1 MNIISKI
8 NNTRKTLKQILASEW
23 DVSSVPDLSD
33 DEVNKMFSVPA
44 AGLHSLGS
52 TTGCNFTLKHSMLPS
67 HQLHIIYM
75 NFPELGKNSSKI
87 TKSAC
92 NKIHNL
98 YKNSEVQETDNIF
111 IIINENISESLEKNF
126 QDLNTNLQNE
136 LENMDLS
143 ENLLQEMIESEYPL
157 QKKHFRNVRVFNVDT
172 FTNNLFEHRLVPKHV
187 VFRSQEKIQEILDN
201 HNCKLHQLPII
212 LKNDIVSKMLQAC
225 SGDVCEITRKS
236 VKTGEYKFYRVC
248 K

>member
-75 NFPELGKNSSKI
+75 NFPEIGKNLLKLLSLHVIKYIIFTKI
-87 TKSAC
+87 VKFKKQIIYLSLLM
-92 NKIHNL
+92 KI
-98 YKNSEVQETDNIF
+98 Y
-111 IIINENISESLEKNF
+111 
-126 QDLNTNLQNE
+126 LNHL
-136 LENMDLS
+136 
-143 ENLLQEMIESEYPL
+143 
-157 QKKHFRNVRVFNVDT
+157 KKT
-172 FTNNLFEHRLVPKHV
+172 F
-187 VFRSQEKIQEILDN
+187 KI
-201 HNCKLHQLPII
+201 
-212 LKNDIVSKMLQAC
+212 
-225 SGDVCEITRKS
+225 
-236 VKTGEYKFYRVC
+236 
-248 K
+248 